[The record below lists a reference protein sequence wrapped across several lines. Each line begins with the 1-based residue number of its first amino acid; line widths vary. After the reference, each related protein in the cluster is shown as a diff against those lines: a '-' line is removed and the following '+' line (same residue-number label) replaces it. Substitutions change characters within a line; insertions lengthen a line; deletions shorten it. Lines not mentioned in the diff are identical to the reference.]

1 MAKDTIRLQAKL
13 KDNET
18 VVKVLITHPMD
29 VERKAEDGSV
39 IPAHFIKEIRCTLN
53 DKEILAATWTAAVSK
68 NPYLS
73 FKIKG
78 GKLGD
83 AVKFSWKDSKDD
95 TDSVE
100 TTIKEAV

>member
-1 MAKDTIRLQAKL
+1 MATDTIRLQAKL

-18 VVKVLITHPMD
+18 LIKVLITHPME

-39 IPAHFIKEIRCTLN
+39 VPAHFIKEIRCLHN
-53 DKEILAATWTAAVSK
+53 GKEVLAATWTAAVSK

-73 FKIKG
+73 FKFKG
-78 GKLGD
+78 GKVGD
-83 AVKFSWKDSKDD
+83 TVALSWIDSKDD
-95 TDSVE
+95 KDSIE